1 MKDIGNFLRERRE
14 AKGISLTEVEKD
26 LKIRKKYLQA
36 LEEGNIDLIP
46 GKTYIVG
53 YLRNYSKYLDIDEE
67 NINQIIQTYN
77 NLEKQKSVIKETK
90 KENIY
95 LKTKDRSM
103 FEKKRFFIPV
113 KYVYL
118 SGFLI
123 IIFIGLLLLSRSLKE
138 AQNFPVPSPEIG
150 NGTGINI
157 EKKEN
162 DISALTEELIK
173 SEAEAIIAESS
184 TQDSVLAEK
193 LPILKLIASNKTWV
207 KILSEDKI
215 IFEGILFEGEEFFW
229 ETDQALE
236 IITEYPTKIETY
248 YDDES
253 IEISKGTIN
262 NYLLKYNF
270 IPAKNI

>member
-14 AKGISLTEVEKD
+14 AKGISLIEVEKD

-53 YLRNYSKYLDIDEE
+53 YLKNYSKYLDIDEE

-103 FEKKRFFIPV
+103 FEKKRFFLPV

-138 AQNFPVPSPEIG
+138 AQDFPVPSPEIG
-150 NGTGINI
+150 SETGINI
-157 EKKEN
+157 EEKEN
-162 DISALTEELIK
+162 DISTLAEELIK

-184 TQDSVLAEK
+184 TQDSVLVEK

-215 IFEGILFEGEEFFW
+215 IFEGILFEGEEFYW
-229 ETDQALE
+229 ETDQSLE

-253 IEISKGTIN
+253 IEISKGTID

-270 IPAKNI
+270 TPAQNI

>member
-14 AKGISLTEVEKD
+14 AKGISLIEVEKD

-36 LEEGNIDLIP
+36 IEEGNVDVIP
-46 GKTYIVG
+46 GKAYFIG

-77 NLEKQKSVIKETK
+77 NSEKQKSVVKETK
-90 KENIY
+90 EENIY

-103 FEKKRFFIPV
+103 FEKKRFFLPV

-123 IIFIGLLLLSRSLKE
+123 IIFIGLFLLGRSLKE
-138 AQNFPVPSPEIG
+138 AQDFPIPSPEIV
-150 NGTGINI
+150 NETDLNI
-157 EKKEN
+157 EEKAN
-162 DISALTEELIK
+162 DTSTLTEENTE
-173 SEAEAIIAESS
+173 SEAEAIIAESAL
-184 TQDSVLAEK
+184 QDSILAEK
-193 LPILKLIASNKTWV
+193 LPILKLIADDKTWV

-215 IFEGILFEGEEFFW
+215 IFEGILFAGEEFFW
-229 ETDQALE
+229 ETDQNLE
-236 IITEYPTKIETY
+236 IITEYPTKLKTS
-248 YDDES
+248 YDDKS
-253 IEISKGTIN
+253 IEISEGTID

-270 IPAKNI
+270 IPAQNI

>member
-14 AKGISLTEVEKD
+14 AKGISLIEVEKD

-53 YLRNYSKYLDIDEE
+53 YLKNYSKYLDIDEE
-67 NINQIIQTYN
+67 NVNQIIQTYN

-103 FEKKRFFIPV
+103 FEKKRFFLPV

-138 AQNFPVPSPEIG
+138 AQDFPIPSPEIG
-150 NGTGINI
+150 NETDINI
-157 EKKEN
+157 EGKAN
-162 DISALTEELIK
+162 DISILTEENIE
-173 SEAEAIIAESS
+173 SEAEAIIAESL
-184 TQDSVLAEK
+184 TQDSILAEK
-193 LPILKLIASNKTWV
+193 LPILKLIANDKTWI

-215 IFEGILFEGEEFFW
+215 IFEGILFEGEEFYW
-229 ETDQALE
+229 ETDQSLE

-253 IEISKGTIN
+253 IEISKGTID

-270 IPAKNI
+270 NPAQNI

>member
-14 AKGISLTEVEKD
+14 AKGISLIEVEKD

-36 LEEGNIDLIP
+36 IEEGNVDVIP
-46 GKTYIVG
+46 GKAYFIG

-77 NLEKQKSVIKETK
+77 NSEKQKSVIKETK
-90 KENIY
+90 EEDIY

-103 FEKKRFFIPV
+103 FEKKRFFLPV

-123 IIFIGLLLLSRSLKE
+123 IIFIGLFLLGRSLKE
-138 AQNFPVPSPEIG
+138 AQDFPIPSPEIV
-150 NGTGINI
+150 NETDLNI
-157 EKKEN
+157 EEKAN
-162 DISALTEELIK
+162 DISTLTEENTE
-173 SEAEAIIAESS
+173 SEAEAIIAESLI
-184 TQDSVLAEK
+184 QDSILAEK
-193 LPILKLIASNKTWV
+193 LPILKLIADDKTWV

-215 IFEGILFEGEEFFW
+215 IFEGILFAGEEFFW
-229 ETDQALE
+229 ETDQSLE
-236 IITEYPTKIETY
+236 IITEYPTKLKTS
-248 YDDES
+248 YDDKS
-253 IEISKGTIN
+253 IEISEGTID

-270 IPAKNI
+270 IPAQNI

>member
-14 AKGISLTEVEKD
+14 AKGISLIEVEKD

-36 LEEGNIDLIP
+36 IEEGNVDVIP
-46 GKTYIVG
+46 GKAYFIG
-53 YLRNYSKYLDIDEE
+53 YLKNYSKYLDIDEE

-77 NLEKQKSVIKETK
+77 NLEKQKSVVKETK
-90 KENIY
+90 EENIY

-103 FEKKRFFIPV
+103 FEKKRFFLPV

-123 IIFIGLLLLSRSLKE
+123 IIFIGLFLLGRSLKE
-138 AQNFPVPSPEIG
+138 AQDFPIPSPEIA
-150 NGTGINI
+150 NETDLNI
-157 EKKEN
+157 EEKAN
-162 DISALTEELIK
+162 DTSTLTEENTE
-173 SEAEAIIAESS
+173 SEAEAIIAESLI
-184 TQDSVLAEK
+184 QESVLAEK
-193 LPILKLIASNKTWV
+193 LPILKLIADDKTWV

-215 IFEGILFEGEEFFW
+215 IFEGILFAGEEFFW
-229 ETDQALE
+229 ETDQNLE
-236 IITEYPTKIETY
+236 IITEYPTKLKTS

-253 IEISKGTIN
+253 IEISEGTID

-270 IPAKNI
+270 IPAQNI

>member
-1 MKDIGNFLRERRE
+1 MKDIGNFLKERRE
-14 AKGISLTEVEKD
+14 AKGISLIEVEKD

-36 LEEGNIDLIP
+36 LEEGNVNAIP

-53 YLRNYSKYLDIDEE
+53 YLKNYSKYLDIDEE
-67 NINQIIQTYN
+67 NVNQIIQTYN

-103 FEKKRFFIPV
+103 FEKKRFFLPV

-138 AQNFPVPSPEIG
+138 AQDFPIPSPEIG
-150 NGTGINI
+150 NETDINI
-157 EKKEN
+157 EGKAN
-162 DISALTEELIK
+162 DISILTEENIE
-173 SEAEAIIAESS
+173 SEAEAIIAESL
-184 TQDSVLAEK
+184 TQDSILAEK
-193 LPILKLIASNKTWV
+193 LPILKLIANDKTWI

-215 IFEGILFEGEEFFW
+215 IFEGILFEGEEFYW
-229 ETDQALE
+229 ETDQSLE

-253 IEISKGTIN
+253 IEISKGTID

-270 IPAKNI
+270 NPAQNI

>member
-1 MKDIGNFLRERRE
+1 MKDIGNFLKERRE
-14 AKGISLTEVEKD
+14 AKGISLIEVEKD

-103 FEKKRFFIPV
+103 FEKKRFFLPV

-138 AQNFPVPSPEIG
+138 AQDFPVPSPEIG
-150 NGTGINI
+150 SETGINI
-157 EKKEN
+157 EEKEN
-162 DISALTEELIK
+162 DISTLAEELIK

-229 ETDQALE
+229 ETDQSLE

-270 IPAKNI
+270 IPAQNI

>member
-14 AKGISLTEVEKD
+14 AKGISLIEVEKD

-36 LEEGNIDLIP
+36 IEEGNVDVIP
-46 GKTYIVG
+46 GKAYFIG

-77 NLEKQKSVIKETK
+77 NLEKQKFVVKETK
-90 KENIY
+90 EENIY

-103 FEKKRFFIPV
+103 FEKKRFFLPI
-113 KYVYL
+113 KYIYL

-123 IIFIGLLLLSRSLKE
+123 IIFIGLFLLSRSLKE
-138 AQNFPVPSPEIG
+138 AQDFPIPSPEIV
-150 NGTGINI
+150 NETDLNI
-157 EKKEN
+157 EEKAN
-162 DISALTEELIK
+162 DISTLTEENTE
-173 SEAEAIIAESS
+173 SEAEAIIAESLI
-184 TQDSVLAEK
+184 QDSILAEK
-193 LPILKLIASNKTWV
+193 LPILKLIADDKTWV

-215 IFEGILFEGEEFFW
+215 IFEGILFAGEEFFW
-229 ETDQALE
+229 ETDQSFE
-236 IITEYPTKIETY
+236 IITEYPTKLKTS

-253 IEISKGTIN
+253 IEISEGTID

-270 IPAKNI
+270 NPA

>member
-14 AKGISLTEVEKD
+14 ARGISLIEVEKD

-36 LEEGNIDLIP
+36 LEEGNIDAIP
-46 GKTYIVG
+46 GKTYLIG
-53 YLRNYSKYLDIDEE
+53 YLKNYSKYLGIDEE
-67 NINQIIQTYN
+67 NINQIIQTYK
-77 NLEKQKSVIKETK
+77 NLEKKKVDLGETK
-90 KENIY
+90 KKNIH
-95 LKTKDRSM
+95 LKRKDKSVFGR
-103 FEKKRFFIPV
+103 KRFPFPI

-118 SGFLI
+118 TSFVL

-138 AQNFPVPSPEIG
+138 AQDFPVPSPEIG
-150 NGTGINI
+150 TETGIII
-157 EKKEN
+157 EEKTD
-162 DISALTEELIK
+162 DISTLAEELIE
-173 SEAEAIIAESS
+173 SEAEAIIAEYS

-193 LPILKLIASNKTWV
+193 LPILKLIASDKTWV

-229 ETDQALE
+229 ETEQVLE

-248 YDDES
+248 YDDKS
-253 IEISKGTIN
+253 IEISKGTID

-270 IPAKNI
+270 NPTQNI

>member
-103 FEKKRFFIPV
+103 FDKKRFFLPV

-138 AQNFPVPSPEIG
+138 AQDFPVPSPEIG
-150 NGTGINI
+150 SETGINI
-157 EKKEN
+157 EEKEN
-162 DISALTEELIK
+162 DISTLAEELIK

-229 ETDQALE
+229 ETDQSLE

-253 IEISKGTIN
+253 IEISKGTID

>member
-53 YLRNYSKYLDIDEE
+53 YLKNYSKYLDIDEE

-103 FEKKRFFIPV
+103 FDKKRFFLPV

-138 AQNFPVPSPEIG
+138 AQDFPVPSPEIG
-150 NGTGINI
+150 SETGINI
-157 EKKEN
+157 EEKEN
-162 DISALTEELIK
+162 DISTLAEELTK

-229 ETDQALE
+229 ETDQSLE

-253 IEISKGTIN
+253 IEISKGTID